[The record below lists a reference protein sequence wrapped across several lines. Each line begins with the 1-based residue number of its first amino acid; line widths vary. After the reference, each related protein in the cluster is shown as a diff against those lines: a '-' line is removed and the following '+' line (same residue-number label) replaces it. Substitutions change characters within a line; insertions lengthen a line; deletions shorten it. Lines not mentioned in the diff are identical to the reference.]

1 MTSTEEIVLGVLLLT
16 FVSCG
21 LVMCVGCI
29 SALLK
34 KIYDKY
40 VLNLPEVYELPP
52 TIFQNLEGRYAKA
65 NVSVVTP
72 PVMVEP
78 TIVDLHMEDDESE
91 DNVVAIEVCLL

>member
-52 TIFQNLEGRYAKA
+52 TIFQNLEGRYTKA
-65 NVSVVTP
+65 NVSVVIP
-72 PVMVEP
+72 AALVEVNYSNDIEEDYP
-78 TIVDLHMEDDESE
+78 TSIIAVQ
-91 DNVVAIEVCLL
+91 VV